1 MPQVDAAATP
11 TSAAGRDYLTVS
23 SYAEAEEVLRR
34 AQEFSISGNK
44 PGAAPYLRGHVAT
57 IDGRRHLERRR
68 RYRDLFKA
76 SSLAAYDTSFAASVR
91 STLAWYRRASPAS
104 VQPLAFDLIAALRR
118 AYGQVIAEL
127 IGLDLTHDAPEWEG
141 FQRDVDAIVEV
152 VAADFARGDV
162 QEIHA
167 RGLEASRHLRDVVL
181 RPALARRRAL
191 LARARG
197 AAAQVAL
204 PQDIVSFMLLAAESA
219 DLGADDEFDDEA
231 ILRECQ
237 GFLVGGANN
246 PSASAAWSLLEL
258 ERWLAV
264 HPEDRSRL
272 ADWAFLDAVVK
283 ESLRL
288 HRTGAP
294 FLIRRALVDV
304 RLRASG
310 LEIPA
315 GQWVAVDIPRAN
327 RDPEVFGPDADRFD
341 PHRSATADQR
351 PYGLAF
357 ATGPHVC
364 IARPMMVDDDDRTER
379 LGMQVEALAVLL
391 DAGVRTDPRRP
402 PTAAAHGGE
411 RFAAFPV
418 LMDVRPGSAEV
429 TDRVG
434 TD

>member
-1 MPQVDAAATP
+1 MPHVEVAATN
-11 TSAAGRDYLTVS
+11 AAGRDYLTVT

-57 IDGRRHLERRR
+57 IDGRQHLERRR

-76 SSLAAYDTSFAASVR
+76 SSLAGYDASFATSVR
-91 STLAWYRRASPAS
+91 ATLDWYRRGSEEPTGTVS
-104 VQPLAFDLIAALRR
+104 FDLVEALRR

-127 IGLDLTHDAPEWEG
+127 IGLDVTHDSPAWDA

-152 VAADFARGDV
+152 VAADFSQGDV
-162 QEIHA
+162 QEVHA
-167 RGLEASRHLRDVVL
+167 RGLEASAHLRDAVL
-181 RPALARRRAL
+181 RPAIARRRAL
-191 LARARG
+191 IERARV
-197 AAAQVAL
+197 AATEPVV
-204 PQDIVSFMLLAAESA
+204 PQDIVSFMLLARETTA
-219 DLGADDEFDDEA
+219 DSPDASMEEWGDDA

-246 PSASAAWSLLEL
+246 PSASAAWALLEL
-258 ERWLAV
+258 ERWLEG

-272 ADWAFLDAVVK
+272 ADPAFLEAVVK

-294 FLIRRALVDV
+294 FLIRQALVDV
-304 RLRASG
+304 ELRTSG
-310 LEIPA
+310 LRIAA
-315 GQWVAVDIPRAN
+315 GQWVAVDIPQAN
-327 RDPEVFGPDADRFD
+327 RDPAVFGPDAERFD
-341 PHRSATADQR
+341 PHRGGTGDQR

-364 IARPMMVDDDDRTER
+364 IARPMMVDDDER
-379 LGMQVEALAVLL
+379 SARLAMQVEALAVLL
-391 DAGVRTDPRRP
+391 AAGVRTDPRKP
-402 PTAAAHGGE
+402 PTPAAHGGE

-418 LMDVRPGSAEV
+418 LMGGGSPVAADGGE
-429 TDRVG
+429 
-434 TD
+434 